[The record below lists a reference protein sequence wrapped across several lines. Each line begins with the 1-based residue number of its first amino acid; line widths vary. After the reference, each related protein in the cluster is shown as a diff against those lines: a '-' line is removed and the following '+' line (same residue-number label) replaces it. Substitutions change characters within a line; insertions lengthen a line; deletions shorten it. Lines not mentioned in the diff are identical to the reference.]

1 MFVKKLGIVM
11 NTVLEAP
18 TKLNDLQIS
27 LLRLFSQK
35 ISAQETLEVRQ
46 LLMNYFDQQLKTEL
60 DVVLATKN
68 YTEADF
74 ERMSNDDNFP
84 PK

>member
-1 MFVKKLGIVM
+1 M
-11 NTVLEAP
+11 NTVLELP
-18 TKLNDLQIS
+18 TKFNDLQIS

-35 ISAQETLEVRQ
+35 ISVQETLEVRQ

-60 DVVLATKN
+60 DVVLETKN

-74 ERMSNDDNFP
+74 ERMLNDDNFP